1 MSLIRLSSITLA
13 MCLTTANGQDE
24 WKLVCKQHCHEDGDP
39 MIHNEL
45 ASACEAYKHML
56 PKPRVYRICESAFEE
71 TLEEACSTLC
81 QGKSHSKNRAESAGA
96 QWCQKHKKSLPK
108 PGSYDACMHGAHA
121 GAAGANAYV
130 SFLKKEFKRKREE
143 EPEESNAEIVKEMEL
158 AAEIEELKTKRA
170 GKAGKKVVVE
180 EIRAEAEAAV
190 EEIKEEVKAGKTDLD
205 LAREAAR
212 AAFKAKQ
219 QSEEA
224 VEEIDL

>member
-1 MSLIRLSSITLA
+1 
-13 MCLTTANGQDE
+13 
-24 WKLVCKQHCHEDGDP
+24 
-39 MIHNEL
+39 
-45 ASACEAYKHML
+45 
-56 PKPRVYRICESAFEE
+56 
-71 TLEEACSTLC
+71 
-81 QGKSHSKNRAESAGA
+81 
-96 QWCQKHKKSLPK
+96 
-108 PGSYDACMHGAHA
+108 MHGANA

-130 SFLKKEFKRKREE
+130 SFLKKEFKRKQEE